1 MLDTL
6 SPSVQM
12 QDNSEG
18 GEMISSDEDEE
29 EEPQAVDLKSKGDN
43 KKV

>member
-1 MLDTL
+1 
-6 SPSVQM
+6 M

-18 GEMISSDEDEE
+18 GEILPSDEDEE
-29 EEPQAVDLKSKGDN
+29 EEPQAVDLKLKGVN